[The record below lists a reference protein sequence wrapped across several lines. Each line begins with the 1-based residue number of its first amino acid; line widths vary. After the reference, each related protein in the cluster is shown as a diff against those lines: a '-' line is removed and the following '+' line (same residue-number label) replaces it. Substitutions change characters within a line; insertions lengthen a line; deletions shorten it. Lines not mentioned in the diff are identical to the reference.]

1 MLERIGFGRERTLM
15 MAATDGEMMDGPVRP
30 VIDDE
35 LVDRLMDQVDDE
47 GLELLGP
54 DGILTELTSRILS
67 RGLAV
72 EMVDHLGYE
81 KGDPAGWGSGN
92 NRNGSYDKT
101 IQTDAGTVGVE
112 MPRDRNATFEPGL
125 IPKHQRRL
133 SGFNDLVISLVA
145 RGMTV
150 RDTQAHLQEI
160 YGTEVSPELIS
171 KVTDAIIPELRE
183 WQQRPL
189 DAMYPIMYLD
199 AIVVKV
205 RTDGHVRNRPVYI
218 ALAIDVEGH
227 KHVLGLWLG
236 KGDEGSKFWLSVL
249 TELRNRGLD
258 DVLIVCCDGLTGF
271 GDAIEAVWPQ
281 AIVQTCVVHL
291 IRNSMKYCSWKDRKA
306 VTRALKPIYKADT
319 VDAAAGALDDF
330 ESEWG
335 DQYPAIVDVWRRNWE
350 RFTPFLEF
358 HPAIRKII
366 YTTNAV
372 ESLNYQLRKVTK
384 TRGHFPTDDAV
395 LKILYL
401 AIRNIGNTRGG
412 ELGTGT
418 QGWKQALNAFAI
430 AFPGRLDPTT

>member
-1 MLERIGFGRERTLM
+1 M
-15 MAATDGEMMDGPVRP
+15 MATTDGEMTDEMMRP
-30 VIDDE
+30 VIDDD
-35 LVDRLMDQVDDE
+35 LVDRLMDQVDAE

-67 RGLAV
+67 RGLEV

-101 IQTDAGTVGVE
+101 VQTDAGTVGVE
-112 MPRDRNATFEPGL
+112 MPRDRNATFEPQL

-160 YGTEVSPELIS
+160 YGTQVSPELIS

-189 DAMYPIMYLD
+189 DEMYPIMYLD

-218 ALAIDVEGH
+218 ALAVDVEGR

-249 TELRNRGLD
+249 TELHNRGLD

-271 GDAIEAVWPQ
+271 GDAIEAVWPET
-281 AIVQTCVVHL
+281 IVQTCVVHL
-291 IRNSMKYCSWKDRKA
+291 IRNSMRYCSWKDRKA
-306 VTRALKPIYKADT
+306 VTRALRSIYKADT

-358 HPAIRKII
+358 NPRHPQDHI
-366 YTTNAV
+366 YN
-372 ESLNYQLRKVTK
+372 ERC
-384 TRGHFPTDDAV
+384 
-395 LKILYL
+395 
-401 AIRNIGNTRGG
+401 
-412 ELGTGT
+412 
-418 QGWKQALNAFAI
+418 
-430 AFPGRLDPTT
+430 

>member
-1 MLERIGFGRERTLM
+1 MTTTASEKMSEL
-15 MAATDGEMMDGPVRP
+15 VRP

-35 LVDRLMDQVDDE
+35 LVDRLMAQVDAE

-54 DGILTELTSRILS
+54 EGVLTELTSRILS
-67 RGLAV
+67 RGLDV
-72 EMVDHLGYE
+72 ELTGYLGYE

-92 NRNGSYDKT
+92 NRNGSYEKMV
-101 IQTDAGTVGVE
+101 QTDAGTVPVE
-112 MPRDRNATFEPGL
+112 MPRDRNATFEPLL

-133 SGFNDLVISLVA
+133 SGFNDLVMSLVA
-145 RGMTV
+145 RGMTT
-150 RDTQAHLQEI
+150 RDTRDHLQEI
-160 YGTEVSPELIS
+160 YGVEVSPELIS

-205 RTDGHVRNRPVYI
+205 RTDGHVTNRPVYI
-218 ALAIDVEGH
+218 AMAVDVDGR

-236 KGDEGSKFWLSVL
+236 KGDEGAKFWLGIL
-249 TELRNRGLD
+249 TELKNRGVT
-258 DVLIVCCDGLTGF
+258 DVLVVCCDGLTGF
-271 GDAIEAVWPQ
+271 GDAIETVWPQ
-281 AIVQTCVVHL
+281 TTVQTCVLHL
-291 IRNSMKYCSWKDRKA
+291 IRNSIRYCSWKDRKP
-306 VTRALKPIYKADT
+306 VTRALNPIYRAAT
-319 VDAAAGALDDF
+319 IDAAADALDDF
-330 ESEWG
+330 EAEWG
-335 DQYPAIVDVWRRNWE
+335 DTYPAIVDVWRRNWE
-350 RFTPFLEF
+350 RFTPFLAF
-358 HPAIRKII
+358 DPAIRKII

-395 LKILYL
+395 YKILYL

-430 AFPGRLDPTT
+430 SFPGRLDPTT

>member
-1 MLERIGFGRERTLM
+1 MTT
-15 MAATDGEMMDGPVRP
+15 TDSEMMSEPMRP

-35 LVDRLMDQVDDE
+35 LVDRLMAQVDAE

-54 DGILTELTSRILS
+54 DGVLTELTSRILS
-67 RGLAV
+67 RGLEV
-72 EMVDHLGYE
+72 EMADHLGYE

-92 NRNGSYDKT
+92 NRNGSYEKT
-101 IQTDAGTVGVE
+101 VNTDAGAVPVE
-112 MPRDRNATFEPGL
+112 MPRDRDATFEPLL

-145 RGMTV
+145 RGMTT

-160 YGTEVSPELIS
+160 YGTEVSAELIS
-171 KVTDAIIPELRE
+171 KVTDAILPELRE

-218 ALAIDVEGH
+218 AMAVDVDGA
-227 KHVLGLWLG
+227 KHVLGLWPG
-236 KGDEGSKFWLSVL
+236 KGNEGSKFWLTVL
-249 TELRNRGLD
+249 TELKNRGLD
-258 DVLIVCCDGLTGF
+258 DVLIICCDGLAGF

-281 AIVQTCVVHL
+281 TIVQTCVVHL
-291 IRNSMKYCSWKDRKA
+291 IPNSMKYCSWKDRKA
-306 VTRALKPIYKADT
+306 VTRALKPIYKAPH
-319 VDAAAGALDDF
+319 VDAAADALDDF

-335 DQYPAIVDVWRRNWE
+335 NQYPAIVDVWRRAWE

-358 HPAIRKII
+358 NPAIRKII

-372 ESLNYQLRKVTK
+372 ESLHYQLRKVTK
-384 TRGHFPTDDAV
+384 TRGHFPTDDVV

-401 AIRNIGNTRGG
+401 ALRNIGSTRGG

-430 AFPGRLDPTT
+430 SFPGRLDPTT